1 MKRMRNS
8 KTLLALFALL
18 LILGACKGESPT
30 APAPGG
36 GIPGGGGG
44 TPTPTPTGFEV
55 VLTTSNANPLVDS
68 TATIT
73 ATVTQNGQPA
83 PNGTAVEFSTTR
95 GSFDGTSNMAVIKTT
110 ANGVA
115 TVTLTSSTAGLARV
129 NAIVNNVQR
138 SVDVTFQTRPVT
150 PPPPNTTPTI
160 TQVVPSIGRPA
171 GGETIRIIG
180 TNFRTPVR
188 VLFDV
193 GAALPIEA
201 TVVAVTPTTIDVITP
216 GVNLT
221 ITQEIAADI
230 IVLTEAGTTAE
241 QSVRLTDGFTYRN
254 ERLTPQISTATPNS
268 GPITG
273 GTIVTLFG
281 DGFQAPVQVLFGAAE
296 ARVISVDFSKIVVEA
311 PTGRDTSETG
321 NDPVTGFVPIVVRNI
336 NSQTEDS
343 LDNAFRYVNQIAV
356 VAVSPGGSAFTGGQ
370 RVTIDG
376 TGFVAPVVVNIRTA
390 DGDISLQPIS
400 VSGTRIIAI
409 TPGVDIDNC
418 EDVTGDL
425 VVTNVQNGDVGQGPP
440 FTFFVS
446 SPLITNVSPNAVE
459 PGENVLITVANA
471 QAGVVRIE
479 LGDRAV
485 FPSSVTFNE
494 ETGVAVYTVPVPVNF
509 DFPTEVCSI
518 NGVEGE
524 REVAFEV
531 DVTYINASTD
541 CEDTATDA
549 LTILPEGGG
558 TCDVPPSPEAGLL
571 VAPTNGSGCAVP
583 ADQPA
588 AAGTSTATI
597 TFSNTGT
604 APLTVEAAA
613 VTGTN
618 AADFTVTP
626 AQRTI
631 AAGTSQNFTVTFDPS
646 DVGLRNG
653 SVSFTTNDPDEGT
666 IIVCLQG
673 NGT

>member
-1 MKRMRNS
+1 MKTMRNS

-18 LILGACKGESPT
+18 LMLGACKGESPT
-30 APAPGG
+30 APPPGG
-36 GIPGGGGG
+36 GIPGGGGQ
-44 TPTPTPTGFEV
+44 TPTPTGIDV
-55 VLTTSNANPLVDS
+55 VLTSTNANPLVDS
-68 TATIT
+68 TVTIT

-83 PNGTAVEFSTTR
+83 PNGTAVEFATTR
-95 GSFDGTSNMAVIKTT
+95 GSFDTTSATALIKTT
-110 ANGVA
+110 TNGVA

-129 NAIVNNVQR
+129 TAIVNNVQR
-138 SVDVTFQTRPVT
+138 SIDVTFQTRPVT

-160 TQVVPSIGRPA
+160 TSVTPSIGRPA
-171 GGETIRIIG
+171 GGETIRITG
-180 TNFRTPVR
+180 TNFRPPVR
-188 VLFDV
+188 VLFDI
-193 GAALPIEA
+193 GAALPVEA

-216 GVNLT
+216 GVN
-221 ITQEIAADI
+221 ITVAQELVADI
-230 IVLTEAGTTAE
+230 IVLTEAGTAAE
-241 QSVRLTDGFTYRN
+241 QRVELTGGFTYRN

-296 ARVISVDFSKIVVEA
+296 ARVITVDFSKIIVEA
-311 PTGRDTSETG
+311 PTGRDTSDTG
-321 NDPVTGFVPIVVRNI
+321 NVPVTGFVPIVVRNI
-336 NSQTEDS
+336 NSQTEDT

-356 VAVSPGGSAFTGGQ
+356 VAVSPGGSPFTGGQ
-370 RVTIDG
+370 RITIEG
-376 TGFVAPVVVNIRTA
+376 TGFVAPVVVNIRT
-390 DGDISLQPIS
+390 DEGDLSLQPIS
-400 VSGTRIIAI
+400 VTGTRIIAI
-409 TPGVDIDNC
+409 TPAIDIDNC
-418 EDVTGDL
+418 EDVTGTL
-425 VVTNVQNGDVGQGPP
+425 IVTNIQNGDQGEGPP
-440 FTFFVS
+440 FTFFVT

-459 PGENVLITVANA
+459 PGENVFITVANA

-485 FPSSVTFNE
+485 FPSSVTFDE
-494 ETGVAVYTVPVPVNF
+494 ETGVAVYTVPVPLNF
-509 DFPTEVCSI
+509 EFPTEPCSI
-518 NGVEGE
+518 AGVEGE
-524 REVAFEV
+524 REIPFEV

-549 LTILPEGGG
+549 LTIVPESGG
-558 TCDVPPSPEAGLL
+558 TCDVPPSPEAGLV

-583 ADQPA
+583 PDQAA
-588 AAGTSTATI
+588 AAGTSVATI
-597 TFSNTGT
+597 TFSNSGT

-618 AADFTVTP
+618 ASDFTVTP

-631 AAGTSQNFTVTFDPS
+631 AAGTSQDFTVTFDPS